1 MTNTIPFHLTDP
13 TVSLLE
19 NSLNNPSP
27 TLMSGVRRILYKE
40 VVAQILQTNGFRVY
54 RAIRSTDEEG
64 IPRVH
69 KSVSRRRYSYNS
81 IILTFYGNIRNDKA
95 IRNW

>member
-40 VVAQILQTNGFRVY
+40 VVAQILQPN
-54 RAIRSTDEEG
+54 E
-64 IPRVH
+64 
-69 KSVSRRRYSYNS
+69 
-81 IILTFYGNIRNDKA
+81 
-95 IRNW
+95 